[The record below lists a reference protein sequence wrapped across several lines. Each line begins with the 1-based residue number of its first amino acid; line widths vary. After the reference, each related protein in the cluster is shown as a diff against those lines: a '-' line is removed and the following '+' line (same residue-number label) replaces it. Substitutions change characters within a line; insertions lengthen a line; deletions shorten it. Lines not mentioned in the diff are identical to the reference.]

1 MTLSVNRVN
10 SNIYFRANERPSV
23 EKENTPPPPSSKEGL
38 TTGQKALVGLGA
50 LAGITLGGILVKKR
64 LDIKAAE
71 KIAEK
76 AQKLLKKPEDFT
88 MATARSIADEWNNA
102 GKLAEGDVLI
112 IMGKKLMDELAVG
125 DAKWGKLFKA
135 MKMSDN
141 GFMVVLRKAD
151 GKIDKSTYKYF
162 DPQKITDDL
171 IANSLKDGKLV
182 VLPIE

>member
-1 MTLSVNRVN
+1 MKDLRLKKR
-10 SNIYFRANERPSV
+10 I
-23 EKENTPPPPSSKEGL
+23 PPSSKEGL

-71 KIAEK
+71 KIADK

-88 MATARSIADEWNNA
+88 RATARSIAAEWDND
-102 GKLAEGDVLI
+102 GKLAAGDKI
-112 IMGKKLMDELAVG
+112 ILMGKTLMDEFAAK
-125 DAKWGKLFKA
+125 DAKWSKLYKA

-141 GFMVVLRKAD
+141 GLMVVLQKAD
-151 GKIDKSTYKYF
+151 GKIDESTYKYF

>member
-1 MTLSVNRVN
+1 
-10 SNIYFRANERPSV
+10 
-23 EKENTPPPPSSKEGL
+23 
-38 TTGQKALVGLGA
+38 
-50 LAGITLGGILVKKR
+50 
-64 LDIKAAE
+64 
-71 KIAEK
+71 
-76 AQKLLKKPEDFT
+76 
-88 MATARSIADEWNNA
+88 
-102 GKLAEGDVLI
+102 
-112 IMGKKLMDELAVG
+112 MDELAVG

>member
-1 MTLSVNRVN
+1 MKDLRLKKR
-10 SNIYFRANERPSV
+10 I
-23 EKENTPPPPSSKEGL
+23 PPTYTSSKEGL

-50 LAGITLGGILVKKR
+50 LAGIALGGILVKKR

-71 KIAEK
+71 KIADK

-88 MATARSIADEWNNA
+88 RATARSIADEWNNA
-102 GKLAEGDVLI
+102 GKLAEGDELI
-112 IMGKKLMDELAVG
+112 IMGKKLMDEFAVG

-162 DPQKITDDL
+162 DPQKITYQLLSD
-171 IANSLKDGKLV
+171 SFKKGKIV
-182 VLPIE
+182 ELPIG